1 MSTGTAPW
9 FTDVT
14 GPVDF
19 VAEGLPQPDGVQHRE
34 LYIREG
40 SRFVRYG
47 SEPVRTAEPVTFHAN
62 GSTLVGGGHARASI
76 VGTHVAEDTPAR
88 VVRRRAYAD
97 GRVVWVIRPRG
108 VGAVI
113 EVFEAGEP
121 RFADLEAAYR
131 RRSQP

>member
-1 MSTGTAPW
+1 VVTSPW
-9 FTDVT
+9 FTEVT

-47 SEPVRTAEPVTFHAN
+47 TERVRPVEPVTFHAN

-76 VGTHVAEDTPAR
+76 ASTHVAEDTPAR

-97 GRVVWVIRPRG
+97 GRVVWVIRPR
-108 VGAVI
+108 VMGAPI

-121 RFADLEAAYR
+121 RFADLEADYR
-131 RRSQP
+131 RRAGNG